1 MIFLLQSLDML
12 AIISLD
18 GGVQLYSGVALVG
31 KILISGVPSCVATSS
46 YLSNSNAGPTFFTRA
61 SSSAFPK

>member
-1 MIFLLQSLDML
+1 ML

-46 YLSNSNAGPTFFTRA
+46 YLSNSNAGPRFFTRA